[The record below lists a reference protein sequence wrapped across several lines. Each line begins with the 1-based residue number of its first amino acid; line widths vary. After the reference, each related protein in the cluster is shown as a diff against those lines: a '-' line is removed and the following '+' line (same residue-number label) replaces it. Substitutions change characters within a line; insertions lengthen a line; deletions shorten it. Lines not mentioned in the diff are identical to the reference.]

1 MVDANN
7 LIQAQR
13 SDQYPVEFV
22 EIIINV
28 DPNDD
33 TKTSIVRISNYHGNL
48 EFNNKTFKGTGRFLT
63 FSGLTDDINIRDKPL
78 TLTLSG
84 VKNTND
90 ENGNF
95 ADKFLASNIEGSKVT
110 LYRGWINE
118 DGELLPNPD
127 EIWGGFVSSSTMQ
140 DDYQFLNADAITIS
154 VECRSL
160 LETLLASKS
169 GRFTSS
175 DSFKLFNSNDRS
187 MDFVGEMNTKEFAF
201 GQS

>member
-1 MVDANN
+1 MVSENN

-22 EIIINV
+22 EIIINIDSV
-28 DPNDD
+28 DSS
-33 TKTSIVRISNYHGNL
+33 KTSIVRISNYHGNL

-78 TLTLSG
+78 TLSLSG

-118 DGELLPNPD
+118 DGELSADPD

-140 DDYQFLNADAITIS
+140 DDFQFLNHDAITIS

-160 LETLLASKS
+160 LETLLASKA
-169 GRFTSS
+169 GRFTSE
-175 DSFKLFNSNDRS
+175 DSFKLFNSTDRS
-187 MDFVGEMNTKEFAF
+187 MEFVGEMNTKEFAF